1 MVGFACYTSYT
12 VALRFSPGVRRAYA
26 LEHHGSMPAVAV
38 NDVVFALHALLL
50 STVQCTQIWLYPGH
64 RQRVSLPCRVFLGL
78 FVVGLVAGVP
88 LVAMSACPPCTWLNF
103 LYALSFV
110 KVGITLTKYIPQVAL
125 NVRPLTLTLTL
136 TLTLA
141 LTKYIP
147 QVALNVRRRA
157 TVGWSID
164 NVLLDLTGSPYARL
178 RPIQSTQP
186 ARRLALLAGS
196 SDPDSLP
203 T

>member
-125 NVRPLTLTLTL
+125 NVR
-136 TLTLA
+136 
-141 LTKYIP
+141 
-147 QVALNVRRRA
+147 RRA

-164 NVLLDLTGSPYARL
+164 NVLLDLSGSPYARL